1 MSDSNVKQFGKTR
14 IYGAMYIAAAL
25 LFAAL
30 CAHRCALLFDPQPGL
45 ALNGLMFIL
54 TLAAFLLVPRLVC
67 GKDEAGK
74 AVLGMLA
81 AALFCTYGM
90 SLYVQAEKSLIWLI
104 IYALLVFFISY
115 ALKRPCGKNSRVA
128 AFGLGLL
135 FAVFVFL
142 GAQLEN
148 FGRLEIL
155 YVLGEPLTVL
165 RMLVSF
171 AGQAMLLTLCLNTAF
186 AEILERDYAAPA
198 VKERSLKGKALTLAV
213 LTAGIF
219 VCYLPYF
226 YAFYPGNLSPD
237 SLYELR
243 MQLGLDP
250 LSNHHPY
257 VHQLLIKLAL
267 FIGGGSLELG
277 VGVYSLIQML
287 ILSVCFALCVY
298 FLGSMGVN
306 RYIQAAVFGFF
317 ALFSVNGFYSVTMWK
332 DVLYGAVS
340 LAFMML
346 LISQARGGREKNL
359 PLTVAVALFAFLFC
373 IFRNNGWYAF
383 LLGFPFYIIC
393 NRKNWKRLS
402 AVFLIVILLVSG
414 YNHLIFDIM
423 GMKKSATGEAL
434 SVPLQQIARTVNKNP
449 EDLGDE
455 DFVILSEVFSDLE
468 GLGDIYHPNISDPVK
483 ARDTFLV
490 EVFDE
495 DPVRYLKSWAKIG
508 LRHPVTYVEAF
519 LLQCYGYWYPDVTY
533 WIVHNDIED
542 NELGLEMKPE
552 RNGTRFELSMLTRD
566 ISQNLPTAIL
576 YSLGLMVWLMMIA
589 AALLILKGQGKY
601 ASPIFILA
609 GLWLTTM
616 ASPVYCEYRYM
627 YGFVSC
633 VPLFL
638 GLALGLKNKNKAEN

>member
-1 MSDSNVKQFGKTR
+1 MLGSNVKQFGASG
-14 IYGAMYIAAAL
+14 IYRWIFRCTAV

-30 CAHRCALLFDPQPGL
+30 CAYRSALLFNPQPGVVLTAILFIASL
-45 ALNGLMFIL
+45 AVFV
-54 TLAAFLLVPRLVC
+54 LVPGLIC
-67 GKDEAGK
+67 GKDENTK
-74 AVLGMLA
+74 LVLHQLA
-81 AALFCTYGM
+81 SAFFCVYGM
-90 SLYVQAEKSLIWLI
+90 IFYAAPERSLIWLI
-104 IYALLVFFISY
+104 VYALLVFFIRY
-115 ALKRPCGKNSRVA
+115 ALNRESGKDVRCVA
-128 AFGLGLL
+128 AGLGLL
-135 FAVFVFL
+135 FALFIFL
-142 GAQLEN
+142 GFQLKTYE
-148 FGRLEIL
+148 RLEIL

-165 RMLVSF
+165 RMLFSF
-171 AGQAMLLTLCLNTAF
+171 AGNTMLMTFGLNTVF
-186 AEILERDYAAPA
+186 AEILERDYSAPDTQ
-198 VKERSLKGKALTLAV
+198 KQSLKRKALTIGL
-213 LTAGIF
+213 LTVGIF
-219 VCYLPYF
+219 VFYLPY
-226 YAFYPGNLSPD
+226 YRAFYPGNLSPD
-237 SLYELR
+237 SLYELD
-243 MQLGLDP
+243 MQLGLAE

-257 VHQLLIKLAL
+257 VHQLIIAL
-267 FIGGGSLELG
+267 SLWLGGESLELG
-277 VGVYSLIQML
+277 VGIYSLFQMFL
-287 ILSVCFALCVY
+287 LAFSFALCVY
-298 FLGSMGVN
+298 FLGRMGVN
-306 RYIQAAVFGFF
+306 RYIQIAVFCFF

-346 LISQARGGREKNL
+346 LVSQARAGGKNSL
-359 PLTVAVALFAFLFC
+359 WLTGGVAILGFLFC

-383 LLGFPFYIIC
+383 LLGFPFYILC
-393 NRKNWKRLS
+393 NRKNWKRLT

-414 YNHLIFDIM
+414 YNHIIFQVL
-423 GMKKSATGEAL
+423 GLKKSATGEAL

-455 DFVILSEVFSDLE
+455 DFAVLSEVFSDLE
-468 GLGDIYHPNISDPVK
+468 GLGEIYNPNISDPVK
-483 ARDTFLV
+483 ARGTFLV

-508 LRHPVTYVEAF
+508 LKHPVTYVEAF

-589 AALLILKGQGKY
+589 AVLLVLKGQGKI

-609 GLWLTTM
+609 GLWLTTL

-627 YGFVSC
+627 YAFVVC

-638 GLALGLKNKNKAEN
+638 GLALGMKNIRKQAE